1 MAQQTQTALN
11 DHGYRLSVN
20 AYDRGA
26 SLLIALLVMVSVTVF
41 ALIIIWYANHL
52 RRTTEPPFLT
62 PVNPA
67 SRPADAAMGLKE
79 DIEPPGI
86 EDAPELTEP
95 QLQDTLTA
103 LSNLSSQT
111 AMLSNEAIDSATEAG
126 RGSGYGDHR
135 QAGMGG
141 DGPPVKEPQREIR
154 FEPADRVEYARFLDF
169 WKVELA
175 VLDQRNNTVYY
186 ASEFTKA
193 SPTVRTADP
202 SKDPENRV
210 SFLSNGTAFESLD
223 RNLVTRAG
231 TAGRGTIIMQ
241 FWPNES
247 AGYLLGIEDQEMR
260 KAGKNSLEQVQ
271 RTVFRV
277 VRDGSN
283 FTWALEEQE
292 YY

>member
-1 MAQQTQTALN
+1 MPAVDHNPN
-11 DHGYRLSVN
+11 DQGYRLSVN
-20 AYDRGA
+20 SYDRGA
-26 SLLIALLVMVSVTVF
+26 SLLIALLIMVGVAVG
-41 ALIIIWYANHL
+41 ALVIIWYANHL
-52 RRTTEPPFLT
+52 NRRSTPPFLL

-103 LSNLSSQT
+103 LSD
-111 AMLSNEAIDSATEAG
+111 LSNKSALLADDAIDSDSEVG
-126 RGSGYGDHR
+126 KGSGFGDSR

-154 FEPADRVEYARFLDF
+154 FEPADRNEYSRFLDF

-175 VLDQRNNTVYY
+175 VLDQRNNMVYY
-186 ASEFTKA
+186 ASNFTA
-193 SPTVRTADP
+193 ANPQVRNADP
-202 SKDPENRV
+202 SKNPENRV
-210 SFLSNGTAFESLD
+210 SFVSNGTAFEPLD
-223 RNLVTRAG
+223 RALCTRAG
-231 TAGRGTIIMQ
+231 IAGRGNIIIQ

-247 AGYLLGIEDQEMR
+247 AGFLLGLENQEMQ
-260 KAGKNSLEQVQ
+260 KAGKTSLEQVQ

-277 VRDGSN
+277 VRDGN
-283 FTWALEEQE
+283 EFTWELEEQV